1 MLKIDF
7 LVKHFKKIF
16 LGIVIL
22 FLNSCKEE
30 VNDNSIFF
38 GGQII
43 NPTSNYLILHKN
55 NTTIDCLL
63 LDSKNR
69 FKRSFNNLTPGIY
82 KLEHIPEYQ
91 TIFLEP
97 GDSLW
102 VRVNAAEFKQ
112 SIVFSGRG
120 SSKNNF
126 LMDME
131 INIENENNFLSS
143 KYSLESNLFSKII
156 DSLVLQ
162 KKNQWKLMDSI
173 NKLTQFA
180 QKVTMA
186 SYVYPYGTRRERYA
200 LLRGTNWNTSK
211 DSVYFN
217 YRQFLNLE
225 ETDLAFFDPYI
236 DYALNFL
243 NEKSLDS
250 SNYYFQIKQK
260 TLFNI
265 KRLQIL
271 ENKIK
276 GRELKNNLARA
287 IAYDEI
293 LNFDNHSEHD
303 NFLQYYFAVNSNTK
317 FLGEVLNLH
326 NDIKKM
332 YTGSSL
338 PEIPIQNSQLDTV
351 SSNILFNKKST
362 VIYFWS
368 QSQMN
373 HYRET
378 LKIIEE
384 IKIDKP
390 EYRYVGISIQPL
402 NKMAL
407 EVNEI
412 LKQNVDDQFAIINFK
427 NASKKWIITL
437 LNKAIVID
445 NNGKIINGFANVF
458 DSSFVNEL

>member
-211 DSVYFN
+211 DSVYFS

-265 KRLQIL
+265 KRLQVL

>member
-1 MLKIDF
+1 MSKIDF
-7 LVKHFKKIF
+7 LVKYFKNFF
-16 LGIVIL
+16 LCIVIL

-30 VNDNSIFF
+30 VSDNSIFF

-69 FKRSFNNLTPGIY
+69 FKKSFNNLTPGIY

-102 VRVNAAEFKQ
+102 VRANAAEFKQ

-260 TLFNI
+260 TFFNI
-265 KRLQIL
+265 KRLQVL

-351 SSNILFNKKST
+351 SSNILFNNKST

-378 LKIIEE
+378 LRIIEE

-390 EYRYVGISIQPL
+390 EYRYVGISIQPF
-402 NKMAL
+402 NQMAL

-458 DSSFVNEL
+458 DSSFANEL

>member
-55 NTTIDCLL
+55 NATIDCLL

-211 DSVYFN
+211 DRVYFN

-265 KRLQIL
+265 KRLQVL

-427 NASKKWIITL
+427 NASKKWIITI

>member
-1 MLKIDF
+1 MKYFKI
-7 LVKHFKKIF
+7 LIF
-16 LGIVIL
+16 IVIAYSL
-22 FLNSCKEE
+22 ESCEKEINNTS
-30 VNDNSIFF
+30 VFF

-43 NPTSNYLILHKN
+43 NPSSNYLILHKN
-55 NTTIDCLL
+55 NSTIDCLL
-63 LDSKNR
+63 LDSKNN
-69 FKRSFNNLTPGIY
+69 FQKSFENLEPGIY

-97 GDSLW
+97 GDSIW
-102 VRVNAAEFKQ
+102 VRANAVDFKQ
-112 SIVFSGRG
+112 SIVFSGKG

-131 INIENENNFLSS
+131 IKIENENKFLSS
-143 KYSLESNLFSKII
+143 KYSLESDLFSDII
-156 DSLVLQ
+156 DSLVFQ
-162 KKNQWKLMDSI
+162 RKNQWKVMDSI
-173 NKLTQFA
+173 NSLTPFA

-200 LLRGTNWNTSK
+200 LLRGTNWDSSK

-217 YRQFLNLE
+217 YRKFLNIE
-225 ETDLAFFDPYI
+225 ETDLASFDPYI
-236 DYALNFL
+236 DYVLNFL
-243 NEKSLDS
+243 NERSLDS
-250 SNYYFQIKQK
+250 SHYYFQKKQK
-260 TLFNI
+260 TIFNI
-265 KRLQIL
+265 RRLQIL
-271 ENKIK
+271 ENMINE
-276 GRELKNNLARA
+276 RELKNNLARA

-332 YTGSSL
+332 YKGSLL
-338 PEIPIQNSQLDTV
+338 PNILIQNSKLDTV
-351 SSNILFNKKST
+351 SSNTLLNKST

-378 LKIIEE
+378 LKIIEKF
-384 IKIDKP
+384 KISKP
-390 EYRYVGISIQPL
+390 QYRYVGVSIQPL

-407 EVNEI
+407 QVNDL
-412 LKQNVDDQFAIINFK
+412 LKQDVDDQFAIINFE

-437 LNKAIVID
+437 LNKAIILD
-445 NNGKIINGFANVF
+445 QNGKIINGFANIF
-458 DSSFVNEL
+458 DSNFLSKL

>member
-1 MLKIDF
+1 MATVSNADNVEKAPIN
-7 LVKHFKKIF
+7 KKQF
-16 LGIVIL
+16 TG
-22 FLNSCKEE
+22 
-30 VNDNSIFF
+30 
-38 GGQII
+38 
-43 NPTSNYLILHKN
+43 
-55 NTTIDCLL
+55 
-63 LDSKNR
+63 
-69 FKRSFNNLTPGIY
+69 
-82 KLEHIPEYQ
+82 
-91 TIFLEP
+91 
-97 GDSLW
+97 
-102 VRVNAAEFKQ
+102 RVER
-112 SIVFSGRG
+112 V
-120 SSKNNF
+120 
-126 LMDME
+126 
-131 INIENENNFLSS
+131 
-143 KYSLESNLFSKII
+143 I

-260 TLFNI
+260 TFFNI
-265 KRLQIL
+265 KRLQVL

-351 SSNILFNKKST
+351 SSNILFNNKST

-378 LKIIEE
+378 LRIIEE

-390 EYRYVGISIQPL
+390 EYRYVGISIQPF
-402 NKMAL
+402 NQMAL

-458 DSSFVNEL
+458 DSSFANEL

>member
-211 DSVYFN
+211 DRVYFN

-265 KRLQIL
+265 KRLQVL

-427 NASKKWIITL
+427 NASKKWIITI

>member
-265 KRLQIL
+265 KRLQVL

-412 LKQNVDDQFAIINFK
+412 LKQNVDDQFAVINFK

>member
-16 LGIVIL
+16 LAIVIL

-265 KRLQIL
+265 KRLQVL

-427 NASKKWIITL
+427 NASKKWIITI

>member
-1 MLKIDF
+1 MSKIDF
-7 LVKHFKKIF
+7 LVKYFEICF
-16 LGIVIL
+16 LGIVLL
-22 FLNSCKEE
+22 FLNSCKEK

-69 FKRSFNNLTPGIY
+69 FKKSFNNLTPGIY

-102 VRVNAAEFKQ
+102 VRANAAEFKQ

-260 TLFNI
+260 TFFNI
-265 KRLQIL
+265 KRLQVL

-351 SSNILFNKKST
+351 SSNILFNNKST

-378 LKIIEE
+378 LRIIEE

-390 EYRYVGISIQPL
+390 EYRYVGISIQPF
-402 NKMAL
+402 NQMAL

-458 DSSFVNEL
+458 DSSFANEL

>member
-1 MLKIDF
+1 MLKNKYYKIIALCISIFCF
-7 LVKHFKKIF
+7 LSCGNNKI
-16 LGIVIL
+16 
-22 FLNSCKEE
+22 E
-30 VNDNSIFF
+30 NSIFF
-38 GGQII
+38 GGKII
-43 NPTSNYLILHKN
+43 NPSSNYLILHKN
-55 NTTIDCLL
+55 NSTVDCLL
-63 LDSKNR
+63 LDSNNS
-69 FKRSFNNLTPGIY
+69 FQRSFENLNSGIY

-102 VRVNAAEFKQ
+102 IRVNAADFKN
-112 SIVFSGRG
+112 SIVFSGKG

-126 LMDME
+126 LIDME
-131 INIENENNFLSS
+131 VNIENENKFLSS
-143 KYSLESNLFSKII
+143 KYSLESDLFSHII
-156 DSLVLQ
+156 HSLVFQ
-162 KKNQWKLMDSI
+162 KKNQWRIMDST
-173 NKLTQFA
+173 NNLSTLA
-180 QKVTMA
+180 RKVTMA

-200 LLRGTNWNTSK
+200 LLRGTNWNVNK

-236 DYALNFL
+236 DYALNYL

-250 SNYYFQIKQK
+250 SNYYFKNKQK
-260 TLFNI
+260 TQFNI
-265 KRLQIL
+265 KRLKTL
-271 ENKIK
+271 ENKIS

-303 NFLQYYFAVNSNTK
+303 DFLQYYFAVNTNTK
-317 FLGEVLNLH
+317 FLGEVLSLH

-332 YTGSSL
+332 YSGSFL
-338 PEIPIQNSQLDTV
+338 PEILIQNSSLDTV
-351 SSNILFNKKST
+351 SSESLFDKKT

-373 HYRET
+373 HYRKT
-378 LKIIEE
+378 LKMLEE
-384 IKIDKP
+384 VKINKP
-390 EYRYVGISIQPL
+390 NYRFVGISIQPL
-402 NKMAL
+402 NTMAL
-407 EVNEI
+407 EANKM
-412 LKQNVDDQFAIINFK
+412 LNQDNKNQFAIINFE

-445 NNGKIINGFANVF
+445 KNGKIINGFGNIF
-458 DSSFVNEL
+458 DSKFLNEL

>member
-1 MLKIDF
+1 MSKINF
-7 LVKHFKKIF
+7 LVKYFKKIF
-16 LGIVIL
+16 LCIVIL

-30 VNDNSIFF
+30 VSDNSIFF

-69 FKRSFNNLTPGIY
+69 FKKSFNNLTPGIY

-102 VRVNAAEFKQ
+102 VRANAAEFKQ

-260 TLFNI
+260 TFFNI
-265 KRLQIL
+265 KILQFL
-271 ENKIK
+271 ENKFK
-276 GRELKNNLARA
+276 VRDFKNNLARA

-351 SSNILFNKKST
+351 SSNILFNNKST

-378 LKIIEE
+378 LRIIEE

-390 EYRYVGISIQPL
+390 EYRYVGISIQPF
-402 NKMAL
+402 NQMAL

-458 DSSFVNEL
+458 DSSFANEL

>member
-1 MLKIDF
+1 MSKIDF
-7 LVKHFKKIF
+7 LVKYFKNFF
-16 LGIVIL
+16 LCIVIL

-30 VNDNSIFF
+30 VSDNSIFF

-69 FKRSFNNLTPGIY
+69 FKKSFNNLTPGIY

-102 VRVNAAEFKQ
+102 VRANAAEFKQ

-260 TLFNI
+260 TFFNI
-265 KRLQIL
+265 KRLQVL

-351 SSNILFNKKST
+351 SSNILFNNKST

-378 LKIIEE
+378 LRIIEE

-390 EYRYVGISIQPL
+390 EYRYVGISIQPF
-402 NKMAL
+402 NQMAL

-445 NNGKIINGFANVF
+445 DNGKIINGFANVF